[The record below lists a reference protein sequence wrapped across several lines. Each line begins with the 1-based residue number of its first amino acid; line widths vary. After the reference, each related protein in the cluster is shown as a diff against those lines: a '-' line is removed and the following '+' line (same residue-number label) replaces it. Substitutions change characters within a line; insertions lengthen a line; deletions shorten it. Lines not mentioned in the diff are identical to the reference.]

1 MKENPKALLLLAK
14 KAIIY
19 ITCLLLSTTISLMII
34 YGFYRIFPYL
44 YTNLAHVD
52 RETLSDDY
60 YIALKFVML
69 SVIIL
74 LTTIPLLY
82 FYILHL
88 IKNKFLLPIG
98 HSTNQ

>member
-1 MKENPKALLLLAK
+1 
-14 KAIIY
+14 
-19 ITCLLLSTTISLMII
+19 MII
-34 YGFYRIFPYL
+34 YGFYLIFPYL

-60 YIALKFVML
+60 YVAFQFAML
-69 SVIIL
+69 SAIIL
-74 LTTIPLLY
+74 LITIPLLY
-82 FYILHL
+82 FYILYL